1 MAHIAILEDYLPLT
15 RLMSDYLRSQGHKI
29 TTAATAQEGLLK
41 LRETQPD
48 LVLVDLE
55 LGEDDGLD
63 VIQQARQAGCKS
75 KFLVVTGSNEV
86 RDVVT
91 AMKCG
96 AFEYCTKP
104 FRLEQLHDTIQEC
117 LEQKEPEKT
126 LATLLAEKMPM
137 PAVVE
142 NKVTTPQDQHSWQ
155 AVFTGE
161 LVVDQRERT
170 RLMTFRKT
178 SPPAV
183 AQTVA

>member
-29 TTAATAQEGLLK
+29 TTAASAQEGLLK

-48 LVLVDLE
+48 LVLVDLA

-75 KFLVVTGSNEV
+75 KFLVVTGSSEV
-86 RDVVT
+86 RDVVS

-104 FRLEQLHDTIQEC
+104 FRLELLHETIQEC
-117 LEQKEPEKT
+117 LAQKESEKT
-126 LATLLAEKMPM
+126 LATLLAEKELLPEL
-137 PAVVE
+137 PVRKAE
-142 NKVTTPQDQHSWQ
+142 SQEERPWQ
-155 AVFTGE
+155 AAFSGAS
-161 LVVDQRERT
+161 VVDQRENT
-170 RLMTFRKT
+170 RLMVFRKMP
-178 SPPAV
+178 PPAV